1 MGYGPK
7 DSGDGHWSRLDD
19 LLLTSPVDP
28 GCSVSRR
35 DVDVYAELTLDGGA
49 PAARFP
55 GVAAHL
61 ESCAECREDV
71 EGLIAALRDTADR
84 DPWPDSSGPARGR

>member
-1 MGYGPK
+1 MGTGRGWTTSFGPVP
-7 DSGDGHWSRLDD
+7 SI
-19 LLLTSPVDP
+19 PAAP
-28 GCSVSRR
+28 